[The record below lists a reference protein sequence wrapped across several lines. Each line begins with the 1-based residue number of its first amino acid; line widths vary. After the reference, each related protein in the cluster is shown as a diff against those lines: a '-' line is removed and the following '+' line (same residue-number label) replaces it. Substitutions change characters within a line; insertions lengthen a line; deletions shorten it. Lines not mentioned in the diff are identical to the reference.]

1 MNRGTFAFNEK
12 FDQWLFEPVATG
24 WDFAVPEIVQE
35 GLRNFFENLAMP
47 VVIANDV
54 LQLKPTAAGED
65 LMRFLVNTVFGLGG
79 FIDVASREGIA
90 KNDEGFGQTLGWWGV
105 PPGPY
110 VVVPFLG
117 PSTPRELVG
126 LGADSMGA
134 IYPWF
139 APIYVSFVANGVELV
154 NLRSIFLEEVRQNRA
169 DAFDYY
175 VFIRN
180 AYLQNL
186 EKKTRDVDELE
197 PETED
202 DLYYFDDEEFE
213 DE

>member
-1 MNRGTFAFNEK
+1 
-12 FDQWLFEPVATG
+12 
-24 WDFAVPEIVQE
+24 
-35 GLRNFFENLAMP
+35 
-47 VVIANDV
+47 
-54 LQLKPTAAGED
+54 
-65 LMRFLVNTVFGLGG
+65 
-79 FIDVASREGIA
+79 
-90 KNDEGFGQTLGWWGV
+90 
-105 PPGPY
+105 